1 MAHTTHAPEPT
12 RAPGRRQR
20 RAPRPAP
27 AGSPDL
33 RAGIRAPRAAA
44 TTEELWAKGAGMFND
59 ADVSA
64 SKAIEFM
71 EEHNF
76 VEPTPAGVA
85 RLFREKAGPASKSG
99 LDKREIG
106 EYLAK
111 LKPYNNEVRQAY
123 VETLCVPHPLP
134 THAPPAR
141 EFAGDTLGS
150 SLSALV
156 SSPSLVLWRSDFTG
170 KSFVLSL
177 REFLNSFRLPGES
190 MLIEVSTQAIP
201 TTTRFTGTCS
211 ERLPVVQR
219 LFSAWASRF
228 YRNNP
233 GDFAMSLLTE
243 EKVAQVR
250 EAFDKFASEP
260 TGGGAEVST
269 QALPIAP

>member
-1 MAHTTHAPEPT
+1 
-12 RAPGRRQR
+12 
-20 RAPRPAP
+20 
-27 AGSPDL
+27 
-33 RAGIRAPRAAA
+33 
-44 TTEELWAKGAGMFND
+44 MFND
-59 ADVSA
+59 PDVSA

-85 RLFREKAGPASKSG
+85 RLFREKAGRSSKHG

-123 VETLCVPHPLP
+123 VETLCAPAPSPCLLP
-134 THAPPAR
+134 SAPPR
-141 EFAGDTLGS
+141 
-150 SLSALV
+150 SLELTPILV
-156 SSPSLVLWRSDFTG
+156 RSDFTG
-170 KSFVLSL
+170 KSFVVSL

-190 MLIEVSTQAIP
+190 MLIE
-201 TTTRFTGTCS
+201 
-211 ERLPVVQR
+211 R

-233 GDFAMSLLTE
+233 GDFAMSLLTS

-260 TGGGAEVST
+260 TGGGAEGGAEGGGAAKGGAAGEVVHSGWMNKKGEKNNRFKKRWFEIQRLGDYDRLIYMEKEGGKPKGTINLST
-269 QALPIAP
+269 CDGAVPSMEDPCMVTLVARDDDGTEREYVFR